1 MIRTAKEISKLPKF
15 AKNRC
20 GGVYRLSDL
29 TYIDNIDGFGVE
41 KAHSDI
47 KNRGFI
53 GHATIKAFQSI
64 CCGAINEV
72 QIAEV
77 ISAIEAGHG
86 IACPQAYLD
95 IDSYMSSG
103 HGKCKVATF
112 TGFNT
117 SVALSR
123 LGIEE
128 MEFQFILLG
137 YGMRNIENPTNFF
150 NWVSAG
156 IHTMCNTFIKTPF
169 NKLTIG
175 V

>member
-1 MIRTAKEISKLPKF
+1 MIRTPKEIAKLPKF
-15 AKNRC
+15 SRNRC
-20 GGVYRLSDL
+20 GGVYRLSEL
-29 TYIDNIDGFGVE
+29 IYVDNLEGFGVE

-53 GHATIKAFQSI
+53 GHSTLKDFQTM

-72 QIAEV
+72 QVTEVLAAIAE
-77 ISAIEAGHG
+77 GHG
-86 IACPQAYLD
+86 VACPQVYLD

-128 MEFQFILLG
+128 MELQFVLLG
-137 YGMRNIENPTNFF
+137 YGIRNIESPTNFF
-150 NWVSAG
+150 NWIGAG
-156 IHTMCNTFIKTPF
+156 VHTLCNNFIKTPF

-175 V
+175 A